1 MTYPVVNVFG
11 IDVPKLQPKNGL
23 FSGPISRH
31 FPLESQVIANDANR
45 GMFLTRLLG
54 KKSLRYEDTRLRVSW
69 AYCSYFP

>member
-11 IDVPKLQPKNGL
+11 IDVPKLQAKNGL

-31 FPLESQVIANDANR
+31 FPLESQVIANDANH
-45 GMFLTRLLG
+45 GMLLTRLLG

-69 AYCSYFP
+69 AYYSYFA